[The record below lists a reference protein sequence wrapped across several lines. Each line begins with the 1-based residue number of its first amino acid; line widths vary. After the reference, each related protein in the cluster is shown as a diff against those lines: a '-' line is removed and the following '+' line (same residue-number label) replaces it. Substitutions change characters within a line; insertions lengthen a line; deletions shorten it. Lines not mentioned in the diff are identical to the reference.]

1 MYICVNII
9 NKLIYEYEN
18 IIREY
23 MFNKNFLFKNLR
35 ITKSKKNLGIT
46 EFMMFFMI
54 KTHTNRCAH
63 DVYLCIQV
71 C

>member
-18 IIREY
+18 TIREN

-35 ITKSKKNLGIT
+35 VTKSKKILGIT
-46 EFMMFFMI
+46 EFVICFS
-54 KTHTNRCAH
+54 
-63 DVYLCIQV
+63 
-71 C
+71 